1 MAAGIRPE
9 VGAAAA
15 GTLTTGMEEAGQCT
29 DGRRQGSKVQGRG
42 TWRRDAARDQ
52 KVEIS
57 SPTPPPLQVRSG
69 PLLPTAKSIWSHTFY
84 PFTSDLSAMNGV
96 AVWFLSS

>member
-57 SPTPPPLQVRSG
+57 SPTPPPLQEVGMVSMAKDSALH
-69 PLLPTAKSIWSHTFY
+69 LLPSPHTCARLVLTPHNIALY
-84 PFTSDLSAMNGV
+84 EKE
-96 AVWFLSS
+96 